1 MNDLQ
6 TDTRNVLL
14 TLARIWCTLDTDT
27 IRSKADATS
36 WAIKKLPSEYKPVLE
51 RAMSILLGDQEENWN
66 DIKDL
71 VEPCARF
78 IIENIK
84 KRMSI
89 YNPNDPE
96 RVIAIS

>member
-1 MNDLQ
+1 
-6 TDTRNVLL
+6 
-14 TLARIWCTLDTDT
+14 
-27 IRSKADATS
+27 
-36 WAIKKLPSEYKPVLE
+36 
-51 RAMSILLGDQEENWN
+51 MSILLGDQEENWN